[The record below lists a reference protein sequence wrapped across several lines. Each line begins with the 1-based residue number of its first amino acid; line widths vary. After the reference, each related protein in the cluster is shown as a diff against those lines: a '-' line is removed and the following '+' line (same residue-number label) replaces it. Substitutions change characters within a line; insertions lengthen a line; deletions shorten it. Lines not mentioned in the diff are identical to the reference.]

1 MSDFPQDLWKG
12 KIFFFFWKENL
23 AHDVT
28 LYCTKKGGMT
38 VRKVADVTEEELEE
52 CESKKLFD
60 AYAQEFL
67 YVKMTSKRTVSK
79 GAGGHAAGLSVKK
92 RRSRW
97 PTLDQLRPKLKRA
110 SELETSLEEEQQVLI
125 NSSGGGL
132 HKPASGVPMIRTN
145 KTASAAAGYN
155 KDVSFYRTLLL
166 FLLHEDYCHGFGL
179 RLLYLCCDLSD

>member
-1 MSDFPQDLWKG
+1 
-12 KIFFFFWKENL
+12 
-23 AHDVT
+23 
-28 LYCTKKGGMT
+28 MT

-79 GAGGHAAGLSVKK
+79 GAAGGHANPVKK

-110 SELETSLEEEQQVLI
+110 SVLETSLEEEQQVLI
-125 NSSGGGL
+125 NSSVI
-132 HKPASGVPMIRTN
+132 HKPASGVPMIRTK
-145 KTASAAAGYN
+145 KTANSAAGYN
-155 KDVSFYRTLLL
+155 KDVSSFTFFFCMKTTVMVL
-166 FLLHEDYCHGFGL
+166 G
-179 RLLYLCCDLSD
+179 

>member
-1 MSDFPQDLWKG
+1 
-12 KIFFFFWKENL
+12 
-23 AHDVT
+23 
-28 LYCTKKGGMT
+28 MT

-110 SELETSLEEEQQVLI
+110 SVLETSLEEEQQVLI
-125 NSSGGGL
+125 NSSVI
-132 HKPASGVPMIRTN
+132 HKPASGVPMIRTK
-145 KTASAAAGYN
+145 KTANSAAAGYN
-155 KDVSFYRTLLL
+155 KDVSSFTFFFCMKTTVMVL
-166 FLLHEDYCHGFGL
+166 G
-179 RLLYLCCDLSD
+179 